1 MEKEEFI
8 EEKLLNVES
17 QLERVVDNM
26 IYMYGKFL
34 TVKDVKKFSPY
45 KTHLVAQYESLTAQR
60 NALTEKLNALGK

>member
-17 QLERVVDNM
+17 QLEKVVDDM

-34 TVKDVKKFSPY
+34 TVKDAKRFAPY
-45 KTHLVAQYESLTAQR
+45 KTHLVAQYQNLSAQR
-60 NALTEKLNALGK
+60 NALTQKLNALVK